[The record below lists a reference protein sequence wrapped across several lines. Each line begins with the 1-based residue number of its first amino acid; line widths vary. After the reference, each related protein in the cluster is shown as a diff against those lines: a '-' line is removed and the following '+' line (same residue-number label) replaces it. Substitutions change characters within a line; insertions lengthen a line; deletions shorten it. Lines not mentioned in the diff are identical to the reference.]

1 MRRQFMC
8 GLAALAMSVL
18 TACSTGGD
26 DTSPRPSAPSAR
38 PKASAPSAPSAQ
50 DGADT
55 DAATRAAAEQW
66 LRSQP
71 GEQGKDAPDER
82 GFVEV
87 RTESGSSGFVWQ
99 TRDDRFCAADV
110 GGGFSV
116 VTCLPHPIPLRKDPH
131 ITELGYV
138 PSPGWTVLFAA
149 DHQEVTSATCA
160 GAPVEVRR
168 VETLNE
174 GRRIVYA
181 AHFTERRLGFM
192 TVALRRGTASAT
204 ARVNV
209 NGVVSQGPRC
219 G

>member
-1 MRRQFMC
+1 MRRQFVC

-18 TACSTGGD
+18 AACSTGGD
-26 DTSPRPSAPSAR
+26 DTAPRPSATSAR
-38 PKASAPSAPSAQ
+38 PKASTPSAQ
-50 DGADT
+50 DGT
-55 DAATRAAAEQW
+55 DAAARAAAEQW
-66 LRSQP
+66 LRSQA

-116 VTCLPHPIPLRKDPH
+116 VTCLPHPIPLRKGPR

-160 GAPVEVRR
+160 GEPVEVRR

-174 GRRIVYA
+174 GGRIVYA

-209 NGVVSQGPRC
+209 NGVISQGPRC